1 MSNRI
6 SSFIGSF
13 ILNYAFKFKIKNID
27 NKSQIDSL
35 ECSNLYMIKFYLY
48 KELYLLGC
56 DFFRE

>member
-27 NKSQIDSL
+27 NEIKADL
-35 ECSNLYMIKFYLY
+35 PEDSNLYMIKFYLY

>member
-27 NKSQIDSL
+27 NEIEVDL
-35 ECSNLYMIKFYLY
+35 TERGNLHMIKFYLY